1 MVYNQSML
9 EIIQSET
16 FARWLGKLKDR
27 QAIAKINARIRRLSE
42 GGGLGDV
49 KPVRQGVS
57 EMRIDHG
64 PGYRL
69 YFMRCGAILVVL
81 LVGGDKSTQ
90 DADIKRA
97 IEIAKEWKDSR

>member
-1 MVYNQSML
+1 MDYTEHMI

-27 QAIAKINARIRRLSE
+27 AAVMRINARLRRLTE
-42 GGGLGDV
+42 TGNFGDA
-49 KPVRQGVS
+49 KPVREGIS
-57 EMRIDHG
+57 EMRIDYG

-69 YFMRCGAILVVL
+69 YFIQSGPVLVILL
-81 LVGGDKSTQ
+81 AAGDKSTQ

-97 IEIAKEWKDSR
+97 IDIAKEWKP

>member
-1 MVYNQSML
+1 MI
-9 EIIQSET
+9 EAIQSET

-27 QAIAKINARIRRLSE
+27 AVVMRINARIRRLTE
-42 GGGLGDV
+42 TGNFGDA
-49 KPVRQGVS
+49 KPVREGIS

-69 YFMRCGAILVVL
+69 YFIQSGPVLVVL
-81 LVGGDKSTQ
+81 LAGGDKSTQ

-97 IEIAKEWKDSR
+97 IEIAKEWKP

>member
-1 MVYNQSML
+1 MDYNWDMI
-9 EIIQSET
+9 EVIQSET

-27 QAIAKINARIRRLSE
+27 AAVMRINARIRRLTE
-42 GGGLGDV
+42 TGNFGDA
-49 KPVRQGVS
+49 KPVREGIS

-69 YFMRCGAILVVL
+69 YFIQSGPVLVVL
-81 LVGGDKSTQ
+81 LAGGDKSTQ

-97 IEIAKEWKDSR
+97 IDISKEWKP

>member
-1 MVYNQSML
+1 MDYNQSMI
-9 EIIQSET
+9 EVIQSET

-27 QAIAKINARIRRLSE
+27 AAVMRINARIRRLTE
-42 GGGLGDV
+42 TGNFGDA
-49 KPVRQGVS
+49 KPVREGIS

-69 YFMRCGAILVVL
+69 YFIQSGPVLVILL
-81 LVGGDKSTQ
+81 AGGDKSTQ

-97 IEIAKEWKDSR
+97 IDISKEWKP